1 MRLILLGL
9 PGAGKGTQAKLLQ
22 ARFGVPH
29 ISTGDMFRE
38 AIRSGSEIGRKAK
51 GYIDRGELVPD
62 DVAIEI
68 VKNRLER
75 GDCAEGYLLD
85 GFPRTVA
92 QAKALDAV
100 LAAMAQPVEAVLDIQ
115 ISEDEAIR
123 RIENRRVCR
132 QCGSIYPGVPEGA
145 DGDAPRCQRCGGEL
159 IQRPDDNEETA
170 RNRLKVYLRQT
181 YPLVDYYRERDL
193 LIEVDGEQAI
203 EDVYKA
209 SVEALKNIGVVPRS
223 SGVWG

>member
-92 QAKALDAV
+92 
-100 LAAMAQPVEAVLDIQ
+100 
-115 ISEDEAIR
+115 R
-123 RIENRRVCR
+123 RKRWTR
-132 QCGSIYPGVPEGA
+132 CGGDGATGGGGSRHSNLGGRGDPADRESPGVPSMRVDLPGGA
-145 DGDAPRCQRCGGEL
+145 QRRGTGRAAVPEVRRRIDAATRRQRRDGAQPPESLLPAERIRWSITTGSG
-159 IQRPDDNEETA
+159 IYSSRWTV
-170 RNRLKVYLRQT
+170 NR
-181 YPLVDYYRERDL
+181 
-193 LIEVDGEQAI
+193 
-203 EDVYKA
+203 
-209 SVEALKNIGVVPRS
+209 RS
-223 SGVWG
+223 RTSTRRVSRH